1 MAYLFLFSLPPTKQ
15 RRSVSMTMPIIKVQQ
30 LDKIFSTDDMLTHA
44 LQGINLE
51 IQQGEYISISGP
63 SGCGKSTLLSIMG
76 LLDFP
81 TTGKLFFEGMNTSQ
95 LSLEQAAAIRNKKMG
110 FIFQQFNLIDD
121 LTVYDNIALPLRYA
135 TQPVSDKKIKE
146 RVDHCLDVVG
156 MTSKARHTPIQLSG
170 GQQQRIAIA
179 RALVAEPSILFVDEP
194 TGNLDSKNSDQI
206 MATLEALNNQGTTLC
221 VVTHD
226 IRFAQMAK
234 RKIYLLDGQ
243 VLGQTHSEDGTV
255 FS

>member
-1 MAYLFLFSLPPTKQ
+1 MWPMFRLALPCIKGTL
-15 RRSVSMTMPIIKVQQ
+15 SVSMTIPIIKAQQ
-30 LDKIFSTDDMLTHA
+30 LHRIFSTDDMLTHA
-44 LQGINLE
+44 LQGIDLE

-81 TTGKLFFEGMNTSQ
+81 TTGKLFFEGVDISH
-95 LSLEQAAAIRNKKMG
+95 LSMEQAAAIRNKKIG
-110 FIFQQFNLIDD
+110 FIFQQFNLIDE
-121 LTVYDNIALPLRYA
+121 LSVYDNIALPLRYA
-135 TQPVSDKKIKE
+135 KHPDSDKRIKE
-146 RVDHCLDVVG
+146 KVNHCLDVVG
-156 MTSKARHTPIQLSG
+156 MSSKANRRPTQLSG
-170 GQQQRIAIA
+170 GQQQSIAIA
-179 RALVAEPSILFVDEP
+179 RALVAEPSILLVDEP

-226 IRFAQMAK
+226 IRYAEMAK

-243 VLGQTHSEDGTV
+243 ILGQTRLEHQ
-255 FS
+255 